1 MSDYE
6 MLNQRVAAK
15 KAARRRDT
23 FRRLAFSL
31 VIVLAVLLAL
41 LGLEYIGFI
50 SGCFLVIL
58 MIITICSGAF
68 HAGRIWN
75 SYRR

>member
-6 MLNQRVAAK
+6 MMNQRVAAR
-15 KAARRRDT
+15 KAARRKDAL
-23 FRRLAFSL
+23 RRLAFL
-31 VIVLAVLLAL
+31 LGIVLAVLLL
-41 LGLEYIGFI
+41 WMGLEWIGFI
-50 SGCFLVIL
+50 SELFLVL
-58 MIITICSGAF
+58 LAFGTICVGCF